1 VYIKDVTTDRKNI
14 KIRTEMYDR
23 LRDEKTKYET
33 WNDLFDRLLREARD
47 DE

>member
-1 VYIKDVTTDRKNI
+1 MRMMVDRKNI

-23 LRDEKTKYET
+23 LRDEKTEYET
-33 WNDLFDRLLREARD
+33 WNDLFDRLLQEASD